1 MKGMTTAKDIYYYID
16 EFAPFSIQDKFDNS
30 GFLVGREDKEI
41 KKAAVCLD
49 ITNSIIEEAKENGA
63 DIIISHHPVIFKA
76 LKKIDPK
83 NPVYKLIAYDIPAVC
98 AHTNVDMF
106 GGGISDI
113 MYSLMGYGT
122 TENAEVLHTIHS
134 SSGLGYG
141 KIKELDT
148 PVTADELAKQA
159 KSVFDC
165 TSIKYCD
172 GGKPIKRVAV
182 CGGAGND
189 EIYTA
194 IDMNV
199 DAIITGDVKHHGFV
213 DAMNYGISVI
223 DAGHYHTE
231 VIVCKMLAEKLKEK
245 FGEIEFFIPQNNAE
259 VCKYI

>member
-1 MKGMTTAKDIYYYID
+1 MTTAKNIYDYIN

-41 KKAAVCLD
+41 KKAVVCLD
-49 ITNSIIEEAKENGA
+49 ITNSIIEEAKEKDA
-63 DIIISHHPVIFKA
+63 DIIISHHPVIFHA
-76 LKKIDPK
+76 LKKIDPD
-83 NPVYKLIAYDIPAVC
+83 NPVYRLISYDIPAVC

-106 GGGISDI
+106 KGGISDI

-134 SSGLGYG
+134 SLGLGYG
-141 KIKELDT
+141 KIKELES

-159 KSVFDC
+159 KEVFNCVSV
-165 TSIKYCD
+165 KYCD

-213 DAMNYGISVI
+213 DAMNYKLTVI

-231 VIVCKMLAEKLKEK
+231 VIACEMLVNRLKEK
-245 FGEIEFFIPQNNAE
+245 FGEVEFIIPENNAE